1 MAKNKKMVEDAAPNS
16 VAAQEHAPAAQ
27 PMPVLS
33 PAMTADECMRA
44 LIQTVTIL
52 AGQQA
57 KLTSDLAGVIGDR
70 EEARRKDQA
79 QIDNTERIRKECELT
94 ARQRTQRAADRLW
107 PVGDDRYHVSLQYPK
122 KVVNE
127 KTGKTR
133 TIMAS
138 DSLAHPEVE
147 INASSPE
154 EARGRYMK
162 LCGIIGTEHQI
173 SPVLV
178 SDRLAEAGDDDPVAG
193 RSEKFLPAGVESM

>member
-1 MAKNKKMVEDAAPNS
+1 MAKNKKTVEGVAPNPGD
-16 VAAQEHAPAAQ
+16 AIPAP

-33 PAMTADECMRA
+33 PAMTTDECMRA

-70 EEARRKDQA
+70 EEARRKEQA
-79 QIDNTERIRKECELT
+79 EIDNTNRIRKECELT
-94 ARQRTQRAADRLW
+94 AQQRTQRAADRLW
-107 PVGDDRYHVSLQYPK
+107 PVGDDRYHVSLLYPK

-127 KTGKTR
+127 KTGKSR
-133 TIMAS
+133 TVMAS

-147 INASSPE
+147 INAGSQE

-162 LCGIIGTEHQI
+162 LCGIVGTEHQI
-173 SPVLV
+173 RAALV
-178 SDRLAEAGDDDPVAG
+178 SDRPAEAGDDEPAA
-193 RSEKFLPAGVESM
+193 RSDEFLPAGVESM